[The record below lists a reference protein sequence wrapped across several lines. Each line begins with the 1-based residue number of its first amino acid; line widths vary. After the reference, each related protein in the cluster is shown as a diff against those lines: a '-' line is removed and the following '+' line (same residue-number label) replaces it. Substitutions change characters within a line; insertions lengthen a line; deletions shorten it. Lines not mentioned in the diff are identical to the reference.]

1 MADSP
6 AQDGK
11 DDQLIAVLS
20 EKGALDAILWFLRR
34 RWAEVKF
41 ADKFSVENLNEL
53 SPVENFASEQHS
65 DGYYRVTKF
74 TFGENYYELKETYP
88 TRVHK
93 FSIFQNGKQVFFAI
107 DELENSENAG
117 STKKIPES
125 ATKIVLGD
133 WVEDLPAIESSERTI
148 IGQLR
153 EPDGRVSKIDSAID
167 SNSKPELD
175 PPWGKAQES
184 SFRDDPSSI
193 DQKLHG
199 NLTSNSNFQIA
210 TDDIP
215 MNGTINPTSN
225 YDVLQLDSSQEV
237 SQEKH
242 IAPVT
247 IDPTLNDNVLQ
258 LDGSQEV
265 LREKRKPAV
274 AVDRHVM
281 TGNHES
287 NSAKAAKSIQA
298 EKKPSLQRA
307 SHKPETVYDS
317 RTGTMIRGKQV
328 KKIQGY
334 TAFKTNSGKYFI
346 VSPTGYVEEQDLQSL
361 SAVEKRIGILSDR
374 SNKGNIFESESNKTS
389 DLGIKVEP
397 SHRLGDS
404 TENTHLRDESNRT
417 FIGKIIWLFL
427 SPEGRIS
434 RITYWTAMF
443 TAVIIFSFANV
454 VVGGLS
460 VKSGV
465 GGGESALNEGPFYYI
480 SFLMLAWSQIMLV
493 VKRCH
498 DRNKGGAIGVI
509 LALLP
514 GIGFFWIVVLGLLPG
529 TKRENQ
535 FGSPSK

>member
-1 MADSP
+1 MADSST
-6 AQDGK
+6 QNGK
-11 DDQLIAVLS
+11 DDELIAVLS

-34 RWAEVKF
+34 RWIEVKF
-41 ADKFSVENLNEL
+41 ADKFSVEDLNKL
-53 SPVENFASEQHS
+53 SPVENFVSEQHS
-65 DGYYRVTKF
+65 DRYYRVTKF
-74 TFGENYYELKETYP
+74 TFGENFYELKETYP

-107 DELENSENAG
+107 DETENSENAG

-153 EPDGRVSKIDSAID
+153 EPDGSVSKIAFAIGS
-167 SNSKPELD
+167 SNEPELD
-175 PPWGKAQES
+175 PPRGKAQES
-184 SFRDDPSSI
+184 SLRDDSSSI

-225 YDVLQLDSSQEV
+225 DNVLQLGSSQEVSTEKHIPPVAIVPASNDDVLQLDSSQEV
-237 SQEKH
+237 LQEK
-242 IAPVT
+242 
-247 IDPTLNDNVLQ
+247 L
-258 LDGSQEV
+258 
-265 LREKRKPAV
+265 KPAI

-287 NSAKAAKSIQA
+287 NSAKSAISIQA
-298 EKKPSLQRA
+298 EKKPAQQRA
-307 SHKPETVYDS
+307 SHEAETIYDS

-334 TAFKTNSGKYFI
+334 TAFKTNSGKYFV
-346 VSPTGYVEEQDLQSL
+346 VSPAGYVEEQDLLSL

-374 SNKGNIFESESNKTS
+374 SNKEDIFESESNKAS

-397 SHRLGDS
+397 SHRLDDS

-417 FIGKIIWLFL
+417 FIGKIFWLFS

-434 RITYWTAMF
+434 RTTYWTAMF
-443 TAVIIFSFANV
+443 AAVIMFSIANV
-454 VVGGLS
+454 VVEGFS
-460 VKSGV
+460 VKLGA
-465 GGGESALNEGPFYYI
+465 GGGEGASNKGAFYYI
-480 SFLMLAWSQIMLV
+480 SFIMLGWSQIMLV

-498 DRNKGGAIGVI
+498 DRNKGGTIGVI
-509 LALLP
+509 LMLFP
-514 GIGFFWIVVLGLLPG
+514 GIGFVWIVALGLLPG

-535 FGSPSK
+535 FGSPDQ

>member
-6 AQDGK
+6 TQDGK

-34 RWAEVKF
+34 RWVEVKF

-53 SPVENFASEQHS
+53 SPVENFVSEQHS

-74 TFGENYYELKETYP
+74 TFGENFYELKETYP

-117 STKKIPES
+117 STKNIPES

-153 EPDGRVSKIDSAID
+153 EPDGSVSKIASAID
-167 SNSKPELD
+167 SSSKPELD

-193 DQKLHG
+193 DQKLQG

-215 MNGTINPTSN
+215 MNGTINPTLN
-225 YDVLQLDSSQEV
+225 DDVLQLD
-237 SQEKH
+237 
-242 IAPVT
+242 T
-247 IDPTLNDNVLQ
+247 
-258 LDGSQEV
+258 SQEV
-265 LREKRKPAV
+265 LQEKQKPAV

-281 TGNHES
+281 TGDNES
-287 NSAKAAKSIQA
+287 NSVKAAKSIQA
-298 EKKPSLQRA
+298 EKKTALQRA
-307 SHKPETVYDS
+307 SHKAETIYNS
-317 RTGTMIRGKQV
+317 RTGTMIRGTQV

-334 TAFKTNSGKYFI
+334 TAFKTNAGKYFL
-346 VSPTGYVEEQDLQSL
+346 VSPTGYVEEQDLLSI

-374 SNKGNIFESESNKTS
+374 SNKGNIFESESKRRSDYKVKS
-389 DLGIKVEP
+389 DL
-397 SHRLGDS
+397 
-404 TENTHLRDESNRT
+404 
-417 FIGKIIWLFL
+417 IGRFDFCPLIHQH
-427 SPEGRIS
+427 
-434 RITYWTAMF
+434 Y
-443 TAVIIFSFANV
+443 VIY
-454 VVGGLS
+454 LH
-460 VKSGV
+460 
-465 GGGESALNEGPFYYI
+465 
-480 SFLMLAWSQIMLV
+480 IM
-493 VKRCH
+493 C
-498 DRNKGGAIGVI
+498 ASC
-509 LALLP
+509 A
-514 GIGFFWIVVLGLLPG
+514 
-529 TKRENQ
+529 
-535 FGSPSK
+535 